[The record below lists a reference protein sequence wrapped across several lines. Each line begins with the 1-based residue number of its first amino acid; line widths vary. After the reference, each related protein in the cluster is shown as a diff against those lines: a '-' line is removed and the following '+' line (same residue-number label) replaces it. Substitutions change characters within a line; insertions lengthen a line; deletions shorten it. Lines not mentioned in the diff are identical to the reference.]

1 MGGFGEGVHAEAAQ
15 RRAQGRAAGLDH
27 SDASLGGGGSYRLE
41 DSPGL
46 MGPTHG
52 VHYLSASLWGWVF
65 FFPIYYL
72 TGHSTSNQAEID
84 ASSAPRR
91 NLDLHAQLLVLE
103 TSLTSTLATSPV
115 SLLYAPFSL

>member
-1 MGGFGEGVHAEAAQ
+1 
-15 RRAQGRAAGLDH
+15 
-27 SDASLGGGGSYRLE
+27 
-41 DSPGL
+41 
-46 MGPTHG
+46 
-52 VHYLSASLWGWVF
+52 
-65 FFPIYYL
+65 

-115 SLLYAPFSL
+115 SLLYS